1 MTNFI
6 NEKMQAFWAW
16 NYGNYTQ
23 TMSQDKRNDDTTQ
36 ADPVTTNNDSRKE
49 KIGQIEKYKQESTL
63 LIHNIKQLQQL
74 NNKLNNDLVYIQDYV
89 SKLIKQWMYSIVY
102 ILLNQ
107 IHPKP
112 QLDFFH
118 VGRFHNWTKN

>member
-1 MTNFI
+1 
-6 NEKMQAFWAW
+6 
-16 NYGNYTQ
+16 
-23 TMSQDKRNDDTTQ
+23 MSQDKRNDDTTQ

-89 SKLIKQWMYSIVY
+89 SKLIKQ
-102 ILLNQ
+102 
-107 IHPKP
+107 
-112 QLDFFH
+112 
-118 VGRFHNWTKN
+118 